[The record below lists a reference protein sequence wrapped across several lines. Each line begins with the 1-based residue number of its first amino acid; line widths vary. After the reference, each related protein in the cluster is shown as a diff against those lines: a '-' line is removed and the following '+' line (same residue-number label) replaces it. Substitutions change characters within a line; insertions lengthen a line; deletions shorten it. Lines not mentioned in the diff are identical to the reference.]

1 MADTEL
7 ILQYRLVPY

>member
-1 MADTEL
+1 MADTQL